1 MQDPAGK
8 TMSHSDE
15 AIKRGDPVRQKE
27 QVPMFIAKQTW
38 ATVSGMIQRHICIF
52 I

>member
-15 AIKRGDPVRQKE
+15 AIKKGNPLRQKD
-27 QVPMFIAKQTW
+27 QVPMFIARQTW
-38 ATVSGMIQRHICIF
+38 TTVAGMIQCHICIF